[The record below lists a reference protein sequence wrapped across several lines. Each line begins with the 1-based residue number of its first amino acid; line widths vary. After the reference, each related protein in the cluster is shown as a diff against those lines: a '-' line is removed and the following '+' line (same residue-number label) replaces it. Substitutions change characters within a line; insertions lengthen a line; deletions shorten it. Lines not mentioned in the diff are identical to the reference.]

1 SLAGLR
7 GVAIPLLWRE
17 AVTRCSTESRH
28 WCAPYQSTPL
38 PPRRYRSDNAG
49 RARQGAH
56 RGARERAGR
65 TPDLR
70 RNEHGRQRRAARTDR
85 AARGAPAAERCRL
98 LGGASRAGAH
108 RHDRTGRAQDRLPVR
123 PARCADRDRR
133 GARVAV
139 GARQREPSA
148 GRRGEGRHRD
158 QHGVLL
164 LLARDDPGGRP
175 NGRAPDPPRRAES
188 GHRREPG
195 RVLPAVP
202 RRRTRHL
209 DSRERASWC
218 GMSHDCASCPDH
230 ECDLLVI
237 GAGPAGLAAA
247 INAASEGL
255 RVIVLERSHDVGGQA
270 STSSRIENYLG
281 FPTGLTGAEL
291 AEASHEQAVR
301 FGADI
306 HLGSEVIDL
315 RCEGDHHRAMCANGK
330 TYTCTTILV
339 TAGVTYRRLEVPG
352 ADSLIGRGVF
362 YGASPTQVSEYAGK
376 RVFVVGGANS
386 AGQAALFLAQH
397 GARVD
402 VLTRSPLV
410 KSMSTYLLDR
420 LVKAEQ
426 DITVHTG
433 ARVAAVHGTKA
444 HGIDHVTVA
453 DEAAVIT
460 HEAAALFVFI
470 GAEPRTDWA
479 PTL

>member
-1 SLAGLR
+1 
-7 GVAIPLLWRE
+7 
-17 AVTRCSTESRH
+17 
-28 WCAPYQSTPL
+28 
-38 PPRRYRSDNAG
+38 
-49 RARQGAH
+49 
-56 RGARERAGR
+56 
-65 TPDLR
+65 
-70 RNEHGRQRRAARTDR
+70 
-85 AARGAPAAERCRL
+85 
-98 LGGASRAGAH
+98 
-108 RHDRTGRAQDRLPVR
+108 
-123 PARCADRDRR
+123 
-133 GARVAV
+133 
-139 GARQREPSA
+139 
-148 GRRGEGRHRD
+148 
-158 QHGVLL
+158 
-164 LLARDDPGGRP
+164 
-175 NGRAPDPPRRAES
+175 
-188 GHRREPG
+188 
-195 RVLPAVP
+195 
-202 RRRTRHL
+202 
-209 DSRERASWC
+209 
-218 GMSHDCASCPDH
+218 MSHDCASCPDH

-479 PTL
+479 PTLAKDAKGFILTGPDAVDAVPYPEHTPLYLETSEPGVFAAGDIRSGSVKRVSAAAGEGAMAVQFIHRYLEAHPAKEASHA